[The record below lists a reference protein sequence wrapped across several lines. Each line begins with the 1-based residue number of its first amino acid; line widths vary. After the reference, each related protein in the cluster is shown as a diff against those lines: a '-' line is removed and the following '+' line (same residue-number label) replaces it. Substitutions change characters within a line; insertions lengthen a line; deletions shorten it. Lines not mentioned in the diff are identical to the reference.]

1 MTDQL
6 TGLYNRHSL
15 SHLLPKYFNSTSGHT
30 TPLSLMVLDI
40 DHFKHINDTY
50 GHTRGNDV
58 LKKFGQLISSSFRSE
73 DLVARYGGEEFVV
86 LMAHAPI
93 EHALEKAE
101 ELRKYIESH
110 LIEGLKI
117 TISIGIASADSH
129 ADFEALFNQADSALY
144 NAKNSGRNQT
154 IIYPVNSIAV

>member
-1 MTDQL
+1 M
-6 TGLYNRHSL
+6 
-15 SHLLPKYFNSTSGHT
+15 
-30 TPLSLMVLDI
+30 
-40 DHFKHINDTY
+40 
-50 GHTRGNDV
+50 
-58 LKKFGQLISSSFRSE
+58 
-73 DLVARYGGEEFVV
+73 

-129 ADFEALFNQADSALY
+129 AAFETLFNQADSALY

>member
-50 GHTRGNDV
+50 GHTCGDDV
-58 LKKFGQLISSSFRSE
+58 VRPE
-73 DLVARYGGEEFVV
+73 
-86 LMAHAPI
+86 
-93 EHALEKAE
+93 
-101 ELRKYIESH
+101 
-110 LIEGLKI
+110 
-117 TISIGIASADSH
+117 
-129 ADFEALFNQADSALY
+129 
-144 NAKNSGRNQT
+144 
-154 IIYPVNSIAV
+154 